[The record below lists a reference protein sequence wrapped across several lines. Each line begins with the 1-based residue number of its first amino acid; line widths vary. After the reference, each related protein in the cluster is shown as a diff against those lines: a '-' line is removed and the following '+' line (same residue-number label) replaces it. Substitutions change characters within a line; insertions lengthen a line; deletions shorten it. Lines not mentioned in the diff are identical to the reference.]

1 MIISETMIKTLKII
15 KFIPIINLISFYLL
29 AIPIPLIYKFTRK
42 DYFNGFIKMLI
53 GFIVYVIIFSVLTF
67 SNEVINFMV
76 NIILLYFLGI
86 YFTFISLQCISF
98 VQREKCKE

>member
-1 MIISETMIKTLKII
+1 MIISETMIKTLKTI
-15 KFIPIINLISFYLL
+15 KFIPIINFISFYLL

-42 DYFNGFIKMLI
+42 DYFTGFIKMLI

-86 YFTFISLQCISF
+86 YFTFISLRYISF
-98 VQREKCKE
+98 VQREKCKK